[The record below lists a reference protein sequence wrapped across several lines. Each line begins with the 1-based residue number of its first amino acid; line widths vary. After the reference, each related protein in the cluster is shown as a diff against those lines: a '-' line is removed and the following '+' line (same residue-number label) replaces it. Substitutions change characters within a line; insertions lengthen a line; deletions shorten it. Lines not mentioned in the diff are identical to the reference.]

1 MIDLLGFYDYTVILT
16 EVSLLCAVIGISHA
30 IGENHRVSMV
40 CLILCGI
47 CDAFDGHIARTKKN
61 RSKEE
66 KHFGIQLDSLCDL
79 ICFGILPGII
89 CYQNGVN
96 VILVGLYCLAAVIRL
111 AWFNVLEWNRQQCD
125 EGHSSAYHGLPVTS
139 ISGIL
144 PLIFVLGC
152 FLPVVWMPKI
162 LSITLTVAGSLF
174 IIDFKLKKP
183 GLKEIILLIAGIGIT
198 LGILMLI
205 ALRKGGIIS

>member
-1 MIDLLGFYDYTVILT
+1 MINLLGFYDYTVILT

-30 IGENHRVSMV
+30 IGENYRVSMV

-144 PLIFVLGC
+144 PLILKSATDINAPASFHV
-152 FLPVVWMPKI
+152 
-162 LSITLTVAGSLF
+162 SLIF
-174 IIDFKLKKP
+174 TDRISAAAPIPRRQKKVN
-183 GLKEIILLIAGIGIT
+183 K
-198 LGILMLI
+198 
-205 ALRKGGIIS
+205 R